1 MLLIYDANYTEVDS
15 RNERIEGVFGMKE
28 EKGSLLA
35 LLPLVIFVL
44 LFIGNG
50 IITKDFS
57 NMPLNVAVMIAS
69 AIALMMNRKERLV
82 DKVEV
87 FTKGGGH
94 PNIILMA
101 IIFIMA
107 GAFSEVAKGMGAVE
121 STVNLGMSFI
131 PANLLM
137 VGLFVIGCFISIS
150 MGTSTGTVVA
160 LAPIGI
166 GIAGQTDIPL
176 TLSMATVVGGAMFGD
191 NLSMISDTTIAAVRT
206 QHTKMK
212 DKFKVNFF
220 IVLPGAILTA
230 IILGIITMDTQS
242 NVVGEYPFDLVKVI
256 PYIGVLIAALAGIHV
271 LIVLLGGTIFAG
283 VIGLIDGS
291 YNLTGL
297 LQSVSEGILGM
308 QNLAIIAILIG
319 GMVEIIKYNGGID
332 YLLNFVTKRI
342 KTKKGAEVGIA
353 SLVSMADVATS
364 NNTISIIITGPL
376 AKNIAEEYNIDP
388 RKSASLLDIFA
399 SCFQGVIPYGGQLL
413 AASGLA
419 AISPVSIIPYSFY
432 PVLLGVCGIVAI
444 LIGYPKFRQAGEAVK
459 VSKSV

>member
-1 MLLIYDANYTEVDS
+1 M
-15 RNERIEGVFGMKE
+15 MKN

-35 LLPLVIFVL
+35 LLPLIIFVS
-44 LFIGNG
+44 LFIGTG
-50 IITKDFS
+50 IISKDFS
-57 NMPLNVAVMIAS
+57 NMPLNVAVIIAS
-69 AIALMMNRKERLV
+69 TIALMMNRKETLL
-82 DKVEV
+82 DKVEI

-101 IIFIMA
+101 IIFILA

-131 PANLLM
+131 PENLLM

-166 GIAGQTDIPL
+166 GIAGQTDISL
-176 TLSMATVVGGAMFGD
+176 ALSMATVVGGAMFGD

-206 QHTKMK
+206 QNTKML

-230 IILGIITMDTQS
+230 VILGIITMDNQS

-256 PYIGVLIAALAGIHV
+256 PYIAVLIAALAGAHV
-271 LIVLLGGTIFAG
+271 LIVLLGGTILAG
-283 VIGLIDGS
+283 IIGIIDGS
-291 YNLTGL
+291 YSFTGF
-297 LQSVSEGILGM
+297 LQTASEGIMGM
-308 QNLAIIAILIG
+308 QNLAIIAIMIG
-319 GMVEIIKYNGGID
+319 GMVEIIKHNGGID

-353 SLVSMADVATS
+353 SLVSVTDIATS

-376 AKNIAEEYNIDP
+376 AKNIADEYDIDP
-388 RKSASLLDIFA
+388 RKSASILDIFA

-432 PVLLGVCGIVAI
+432 PVLLGICGLVAI
-444 LIGYPKFRQAGEAVK
+444 AIGYPKFRQVK
-459 VSKSV
+459 GATTASKSS

>member
-1 MLLIYDANYTEVDS
+1 
-15 RNERIEGVFGMKE
+15 MKN

-35 LLPLVIFVL
+35 LLPLIIFVS
-44 LFIGNG
+44 LFIGTG
-50 IITKDFS
+50 IISKDFS
-57 NMPLNVAVMIAS
+57 NMPLNVAVIIAS
-69 AIALMMNRKERLV
+69 TIALMMNRKETLL
-82 DKVEV
+82 DKVEI

-101 IIFIMA
+101 IIFILA

-131 PANLLM
+131 PENLLM

-166 GIAGQTDIPL
+166 GIAGQTDISL
-176 TLSMATVVGGAMFGD
+176 ALSMATVVGGAMFGD

-206 QHTKMK
+206 QNTKML

-230 IILGIITMDTQS
+230 VILGIITMDNQS

-256 PYIGVLIAALAGIHV
+256 PYIAVLIAALAGAHV
-271 LIVLLGGTIFAG
+271 LIVLLGGTILAG
-283 VIGLIDGS
+283 IIGIIDGS
-291 YNLTGL
+291 YSFTGF
-297 LQSVSEGILGM
+297 LQTASEGIMGM
-308 QNLAIIAILIG
+308 QNLAIIAIMIG
-319 GMVEIIKYNGGID
+319 GMVEIIKHNGGID

-353 SLVSMADVATS
+353 SLVSVTDIATS

-376 AKNIAEEYNIDP
+376 AKNIADEYDIDP
-388 RKSASLLDIFA
+388 RKSASILDIFA

-432 PVLLGVCGIVAI
+432 PVLLGICGLVAI
-444 LIGYPKFRQAGEAVK
+444 AIGYPKFRQVK
-459 VSKSV
+459 GATTASKSS